1 VLELAYPWAL
11 ALLPLPWLV
20 RKFVPPY
27 REQVAALRIPFFAEI
42 VEAAGLEAK
51 SGSVILRRKKLQMLA
66 AVLVW
71 TLLVVAIA
79 KPQWVGEPIVR
90 TEASRDVMLAID
102 LSGSMDYRD
111 FPDVDGEKVER
122 LDGVKQVVDQ
132 FVAERESDRVG
143 LIVFGDRAF
152 LQLPFT
158 RDLKTAR
165 DLVNLM
171 SVGMAGPRTAIGDA
185 IGLSIKSFEESEVEE
200 RLLIL
205 LTDGNDT
212 ASKMKPINAAG
223 IAKQSGVEV
232 YTIGVGDP
240 EATGEDRVDFG
251 LLQRVAETTGGQFFS
266 AEDHDTLDE
275 VYRRIDELA
284 VADVKTTSW
293 RPRESM
299 VHWPAGAAVALMLLS
314 YGTLLIA
321 SRTGRGRHA

>member
-1 VLELAYPWAL
+1 MLELAYPWVL
-11 ALLPLPWLV
+11 VLLPLPWLV
-20 RKFVPPY
+20 RALAPPY
-27 REQVAALRIPFFAEI
+27 REQVASLRLPFFSEI

-51 SGSVILRRKKLQMLA
+51 SGSVVMKRKTLQMVT
-66 AVLVW
+66 AVVVW
-71 TLLVVAIA
+71 ILLVVAVA

-111 FPDVDGEKVER
+111 FPDANGEKVER

-132 FVAERESDRVG
+132 FVAERETDRVG

-158 RDLKTAR
+158 RDLRTAR
-165 DLVNLM
+165 DLVHLM

-185 IGLSIKSFEESEVEE
+185 IGLSIKSFEESEVED

-212 ASKMKPINAAG
+212 ASQMSPVNAAG
-223 IAKQSGVEV
+223 IAKQNGVEV
-232 YTIGVGDP
+232 FTIGVGDP
-240 EATGEDRVDFG
+240 EATGEDRVDFA
-251 LLQRVAETTGGQFFS
+251 LLQKVAETTGGEFFT
-266 AEDHDTLDE
+266 AEDHDTLDQ

-299 VHWPAGAAVALMLLS
+299 VHWPAAAALCLMLLF
-314 YGTLLIA
+314 YLLMLIKPK
-321 SRTGRGRHA
+321 SRGGQHA

>member
-1 VLELAYPWAL
+1 MLELAYPLAL

-20 RKFVPPY
+20 RQLVPPY
-27 REQVAALRIPFFAEI
+27 REQVSSLRTPFFAEI

-51 SGSVILRRKKLQMLA
+51 SGSVVLKRKRLQKTTA
-66 AVLVW
+66 ILVW
-71 TLLVVAIA
+71 ALLCVAIA

-90 TEASRDVMLAID
+90 TEASRDVMLAVDI
-102 LSGSMDYRD
+102 SGSMDYRD
-111 FPDVDGEKVER
+111 FPGADGESLER

-132 FVAERESDRVG
+132 FVAERETDRIG

-158 RDLKTAR
+158 RDLRTAR
-165 DLVNLM
+165 DLVHLM

-185 IGLSIKSFEESEVEE
+185 IGLSIKSFEDSEVED
-200 RLLIL
+200 RMLIL

-212 ASKMKPINAAG
+212 ASKMKPISAAD
-223 IAKQSGVEV
+223 IAKQNGVEV

-240 EATGEDRVDFG
+240 QATGEDRVDFST
-251 LLQRVAETTGGQFFS
+251 LQQISERTGGEFFT
-266 AEDHDTLDE
+266 AEDHDTLDQ

-284 VADVKTTSW
+284 VADVRTTSW

-299 VHWPAGAAVALMLLS
+299 VHWPAGLAALLALAFYAVMFV
-314 YGTLLIA
+314 TL
-321 SRTGRGRHA
+321 RVRGQHA